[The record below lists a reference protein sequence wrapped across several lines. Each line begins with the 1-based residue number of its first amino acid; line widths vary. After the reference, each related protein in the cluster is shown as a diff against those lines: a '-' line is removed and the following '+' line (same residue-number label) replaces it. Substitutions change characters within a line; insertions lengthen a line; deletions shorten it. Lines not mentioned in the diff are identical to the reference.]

1 MNSKKTTT
9 SLFAAAILG
18 SLLLASCG
26 TSLPQ
31 TEEQAVKT
39 LTFSNG
45 ETFSYTEYDGIV
57 KTDDDVIVANS
68 NELSD
73 LVQKYEAYLKTPE
86 VDKNGVG
93 ITKYC
98 SFEFI
103 TCWSYTDNRWPAG
116 KIYYSYD
123 ASITATQHNDI
134 LTAITDWNS
143 RVTDVKWYY
152 SPAASD
158 RVVFTKE
165 TDPNACG
172 SSSIGK
178 KGGAQQ
184 LRLSC
189 FSKGVVQ
196 HEMGHTAGLLHEQS
210 RCDRDSYVTIV
221 WANIKSGY
229 SGNFDKAC
237 GKEYKDYGSYNY
249 NSVMHY
255 GATAFSKNGLNT
267 IVPKNGVPTSAI
279 GQRVALHT
287 GDISALNQMY

>member
-1 MNSKKTTT
+1 MNSKN
-9 SLFAAAILG
+9 LIAAGILG
-18 SLLLASCG
+18 SLILASCG
-26 TSLPQ
+26 TTPAQNQEMS
-31 TEEQAVKT
+31 VKSH
-39 LTFSNG
+39 TFSNG

-68 NELSD
+68 DELSG
-73 LVQKYEAYLKTPE
+73 LFQKYEAYLSTPE

-103 TCWSYTDNRWPAG
+103 TCWSYTDNRWPSG

-123 ASITATQHNDI
+123 GTLTSTQKNNI

-143 RVTDVKWYY
+143 RVSDVKWYY
-152 SPAASD
+152 SPAAGD

-189 FSKGVVQ
+189 FSKGVIQ
-196 HEMGHTAGLLHEQS
+196 HEMGHAAGLLHEQS
-210 RCDRDSYVTIV
+210 RCDRDSFVTIL

-229 SGNFDKAC
+229 SGNFNKAC
-237 GKEYKDYGSYNY
+237 GEAYKDYGSYNY

-255 GATAFSKNGLNT
+255 GAKAFSSNGGYT
-267 IVPKNGVPTSAI
+267 IVPKNGVSVNTI
-279 GQRVALHT
+279 GQREALHA
-287 GDISALNQMY
+287 GDVSALNQMY